1 MHMPSRVVSLV
12 DLVLHELRTP
22 LTVAIGS
29 LRQVGL
35 LADPAQQAAV
45 ARALR
50 SCERLEQLAS
60 QMRDWTRLEDA
71 PAEPG
76 TVPLAS
82 TLAEAVGTA
91 STTRAAAIVFAT
103 GQHDDVLVRGLPH
116 LLPDALTSL
125 LLAVVRASDASE
137 TITLEFTVADG
148 TASLVMRRPE
158 ATVGHGTGTFE
169 AEWLG
174 GLGFSLPLARAVIV
188 AGGGDVSSGHA
199 SDGRL
204 QWISVRLAVAGAQTT
219 R

>member
-1 MHMPSRVVSLV
+1 MPSRAASLV

-29 LRQVGL
+29 LRQVGT
-35 LADPAQQAAV
+35 LADPVQQAAV

-71 PAEPG
+71 PAEPSAL
-76 TVPLAS
+76 PLAPA
-82 TLAEAVGTA
+82 LAEAVGTA
-91 STTRAAAIVFAT
+91 STTRVTAIALA
-103 GQHDDVLVRGLPH
+103 GEHHDVLVRGLPH
-116 LLPDALTSL
+116 LLPGALASL
-125 LLAVVRASDASE
+125 LSAVVRAADASE
-137 TITLEFTVADG
+137 TIALEVTVADG
-148 TASLVMRRPE
+148 TASLVVRRPE
-158 ATVGHGTGTFE
+158 ATRGHGTETFE

-188 AGGGDVSSGHA
+188 AGGGDVTSGHA
-199 SDGRL
+199 PDGRL
-204 QWISVRLAVAGAQTT
+204 QWINVRLAVAAAPTS